1 MMEISILQAI
11 KLVFVCCFRGIYTT
25 RAKTGYEVY
34 NYRYWAFDLLILF
47 RDYIYIYMYIIYT
60 YTWLKCFF

>member
-11 KLVFVCCFRGIYTT
+11 KLFFLLFSGDTT
-25 RAKTGYEVY
+25 RAETGYEVY

-47 RDYIYIYMYIIYT
+47 RVYIYIYIYT
-60 YTWLKCFF
+60 NIHG